1 MQFAPDFAGVL
12 DVELL
17 GADDPLADQLHYLK
31 QPKLGLHVG
40 TVVED
45 ADYLQQRLQ
54 ENIDA
59 LALQQSQVAVEQVAV
74 EEKKELVFP
83 QELVGVEVQVVFGK
97 LEVST

>member
-1 MQFAPDFAGVL
+1 MQFAPDFAAVL

-17 GADDPLADQLHYLK
+17 GADDPLADKLHYLQ

-45 ADYLQQRLQ
+45 VDYLQQRLQ

-59 LALQQSQVAVEQVAV
+59 LAFQQSQVAVEQVAV
-74 EEKKELVFP
+74 EEKEELVFP
-83 QELVGVEVQVVFGK
+83 QELVSVEVQIILGK
-97 LEVST
+97 LEVSI